1 MKKIFQL
8 IFSNTPRSALTPEK
22 IEIARGPVESPDS
35 MPGNRTDLNKRQLSS
50 APVEMEAPPG
60 RM

>member
-8 IFSNTPRSALTPEK
+8 IFTKNSRPAPASVK
-22 IEIARGPVESPDS
+22 IEIARGPMESPDS
-35 MPGNRTDLNKRQLSS
+35 MPGQRADLNKRQLSS
-50 APVEMEAPPG
+50 APVEMEASPG